1 MPDSTFEAK
10 FREWFH
16 HCADVIIQP
25 VSGGAAPDSPGYV
38 LLYCDGLCDMN
49 RIDQTVMPALLNGF
63 HPSLGADGLHVPGL
77 RSNPIED
84 TGNIEVISQLVFK
97 GRLLI
102 AFEETGRLIDVEIC
116 SSPERRPEEPNMEM
130 SVLGP
135 RDGFTEHM
143 ATNAAL
149 IRKRL
154 RSRQLFYETYRLG
167 TQSATGI
174 GLFYMSDRVEKECLE
189 QIRGRLQSATP
200 EVVISASQLE
210 EILGDSPF
218 AVFPLFNYTGR
229 PDFAVSCMMR
239 GRVIVLMENIPLAL
253 IAPSN
258 LLHMLKSPEDAQF
271 GFLMVSFGRLL
282 RLVGLV
288 SAIFLPGFWIALVEY
303 NHDQLPFPLLAT
315 ITVSRN
321 GIPLSAPLEMALML
335 LLLELFREAGVRLPK
350 TVGQTLTVVG
360 GLIIGEA
367 SIRAG
372 LVSPSM
378 VVVGSITAV
387 ATSALVNQK
396 LSGTV
401 SVLRLFVFLVSSLLG
416 MFGFILSILSLVL
429 YLVRLQSFGLP
440 YLWPVSPPS
449 VSGILH
455 GIVRVPWKYM
465 FPYFQKKKRTDR
477 EAGAGRDPA

>member
-1 MPDSTFEAK
+1 MPDSTLEAQ
-10 FREWFH
+10 FREWFQN
-16 HCADVIIQP
+16 CADVMIQT
-25 VSGGAAPDSPGYV
+25 VSSGTGPDSARCV
-38 LLYCDGLCDMN
+38 LVYCDGLCDMN
-49 RIDQTVMPALLNGF
+49 RIDQTVMPVLLNGLK
-63 HPSLGADGLHVPGL
+63 PAMGADGLHIPGL
-77 RSNPIED
+77 RSNAIED
-84 TGNIEVISQLVFK
+84 TADIEAITQLIFK

-102 AFEETGRLIDVEIC
+102 AFEETGRIVEIEIC
-116 SSPERRPEEPNMEM
+116 SSPERRPEEPNMES

-154 RSRQLFYETYRLG
+154 RSRQLSYETYKLG
-167 TQSATGI
+167 SQSGTGVGI
-174 GLFYMSDRVEKECLE
+174 FYMSDRVEKECLE
-189 QIRGRLQSATP
+189 QIRSRLHSASP
-200 EVVISASQLE
+200 EILISASQLE
-210 EILGDSPF
+210 EILGNSPF

-229 PDFAVSCMMR
+229 PDFAISCMMR

-288 SAIFLPGFWIALVEY
+288 SAIFLPGFWIALVQY

-335 LLLELFREAGVRLPK
+335 LLVELFREAGVRLPK

-396 LSGTV
+396 LSGTI
-401 SVLRLFVFLVSSLLG
+401 SVLRLYVFLVSSLLG

-449 VSGILH
+449 LSGIIQ
-455 GIVRVPWKYM
+455 GIVRVPWKYI
-465 FPYFQKKKRTDR
+465 FPYFPKKKRSDPESDPR
-477 EAGAGRDPA
+477 RDPA